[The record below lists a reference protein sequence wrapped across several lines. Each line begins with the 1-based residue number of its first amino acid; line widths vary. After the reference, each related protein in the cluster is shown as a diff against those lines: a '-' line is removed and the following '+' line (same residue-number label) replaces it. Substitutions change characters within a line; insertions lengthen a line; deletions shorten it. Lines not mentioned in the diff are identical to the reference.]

1 MKICQYEEL
10 TYLLGYFV
18 PHLVGEGNGQS
29 LARGKTISAN
39 IQLLTQIFL
48 SLVIGIV
55 KVLRHYFLGSEKSLQ
70 KC

>member
-48 SLVIGIV
+48 SSVIGSI
-55 KVLRHYFLGSEKSLQ
+55 KVLRHHDLGSQESEQ